1 MPLIRTDL
9 EPYSTANIN
18 EWVAG
23 HGGGRAFPTSF
34 TALGWRQGNRTVG
47 GLVFYAS
54 NKKNVYVNIAL
65 VPGWNPVGL
74 ISAGFRYVE
83 QLGVRRLTFFISSTN
98 LRSVRF
104 VIGLGATHEAT
115 LREAEPDGDLHIY
128 ALFPENCPI
137 WRKCREKR
145 RSATSPELQ

>member
-18 EWVAG
+18 EWVAQR
-23 HGGGRAFPTSF
+23 GGGRAFPTSY
-34 TALGWRQGNRTVG
+34 TSLGWRLGNRIVG
-47 GLVFYAS
+47 GLVFHTA
-54 NKKNVYVNIAL
+54 NGVNCFVNIAITA
-65 VPGWNPVGL
+65 GWNPVGL
-74 ISAGFRYVE
+74 ISAGFRYVD
-83 QLGVRRLTFFISSTN
+83 QLEVRRLTFVISSTN

-128 ALFPENCPI
+128 ALFPENCLI